1 MTTPPPILPPPT
13 VLDTNK
19 VTLVPEPLFF
29 DGTASKFD
37 EWMLSIEVYFT
48 VHAAK
53 FTDDKVR
60 SLAILS
66 RMRGG
71 AAGLWAKLAIET
83 RINNPAATW
92 FTLAELKEQ
101 LVAAFRDH
109 TTKQKARDKLEYL
122 RQGEKQSIDSFFVT
136 FDTLAV
142 ECDVTNN
149 QQLIY
154 LLERAVLRKYIHQ
167 IVTTQTK
174 PTTYKDYKDIV
185 LRIARYHEQAEEQF
199 RFERRRTFFFR
210 DPVIKDKPR
219 PEPPQQDKRT
229 GTGVVFGGQGKAM
242 DVDAARQQ
250 NRCFNC
256 GKTGHFKRD
265 CPDPP
270 KVKFNARALAL
281 DLSDEEKRELI
292 DQILPEEDQGDTD
305 QVFES
310 VDI

>member
-1 MTTPPPILPPPT
+1 MTTVPPAPT
-13 VLDTNK
+13 ILDTNK
-19 VTLVPEPLFF
+19 VNLVPEPLFF

-53 FTDDKVR
+53 FADDRVR

-83 RINNPAATW
+83 RIANPAATW
-92 FTLAELKEQ
+92 FTLEELKEQ

-109 TTKQKARDKLEYL
+109 TTKQKARDRLEYL
-122 RQGEKQSIDSFFVT
+122 RQGEKQSIDSFFVH
-136 FDTLAV
+136 FDTLAA
-142 ECDVTNN
+142 ECEVTSN

-154 LLERAVLRKYIHQ
+154 LLERAVLRKYIQQ
-167 IVTTQTK
+167 IITTQTR
-174 PTTYKDYKDIV
+174 PDTYKAYKDLV

-199 RFERRRTFFFR
+199 RFERRRTYFFR
-210 DPVIKDKPR
+210 DPGTRDKPR

-256 GKTGHFKRD
+256 GKVGHFKRD

-270 KVKFNARALAL
+270 KAKFNARALAL
-281 DLSDEEKRELI
+281 DLTDEEKQELV
-292 DQILPEEDQGDTD
+292 DQILPEDEENTD

>member
-1 MTTPPPILPPPT
+1 MTTPPPIPPAPL
-13 VLDTNK
+13 VPDTGK
-19 VTLVPEPLFF
+19 VILVPEPLFF
-29 DGTASKFD
+29 NGTASKFD

-53 FTDDKVR
+53 FADDQVR
-60 SLAILS
+60 SLTILS

-83 RINNPAATW
+83 RISNPAATW
-92 FTLAELKEQ
+92 FTLPELKEQ

-136 FDTLAV
+136 FDTLAA
-142 ECDVTNN
+142 ECEVTVD

-167 IVTTQTK
+167 IITTQTR
-174 PTTYKDYKDIV
+174 PDTYKGYKDVV
-185 LRIARYHEQAEEQF
+185 LRIARYHEQAEEQL
-199 RFERRRTFFFR
+199 RFERRHTFFFH
-210 DPVIKDKPR
+210 DPVSRDKPR

-229 GTGVVFGGQGKAM
+229 GMGVVFGGQGKAM

-256 GKTGHFKRD
+256 GKVSHFKRD

-281 DLSDEEKRELI
+281 DLSDEEKKELV
-292 DQILPEEDQGDTD
+292 DQILPEDEGDTD

-310 VDI
+310 VNI

>member
-1 MTTPPPILPPPT
+1 MTTPPPIPPAPT
-13 VLDTNK
+13 APDTGK
-19 VTLVPEPLFF
+19 VILVPEPSFF

-37 EWMLSIEVYFT
+37 EWMVSIEVYFT
-48 VHAAK
+48 VHAAR
-53 FTDDKVR
+53 FADDQVR

-83 RINNPAATW
+83 RISDPAATW
-92 FTLAELKEQ
+92 FTLPELKEQ
-101 LVAAFRDH
+101 LVAAFQDH

-122 RQGEKQSIDSFFVT
+122 RQGEKQSIDSFFIT

-142 ECDVTNN
+142 ECEVMNN

-154 LLERAVLRKYIHQ
+154 LLEQAVLRKYIHQ
-167 IVTTQTK
+167 IVTTQAR
-174 PTTYKDYKDIV
+174 PDTYKGYKDVV
-185 LRIARYHEQAEEQF
+185 LRIAWYHEQAEEQL

-210 DPVIKDKPR
+210 DPVARDKPC

-256 GKTGHFKRD
+256 GKVGHFKRD

-270 KVKFNARALAL
+270 KIKFNARALAL
-281 DLSDEEKRELI
+281 DLSDEEKKELV
-292 DQILPEEDQGDTD
+292 DQILPEEDQEDTD

>member
-1 MTTPPPILPPPT
+1 MTTPPTTQTQLPIP
-13 VLDTNK
+13 DTGK
-19 VTLVPEPLFF
+19 VQLVPEPLFF

-48 VHAAK
+48 VHATK
-53 FTDDKVR
+53 FADDQVR

-83 RINNPAATW
+83 RIGNPAATW

-167 IVTTQTK
+167 IITTQAK
-174 PTTYKDYKDIV
+174 PTTYKDYK
-185 LRIARYHEQAEEQF
+185 
-199 RFERRRTFFFR
+199 
-210 DPVIKDKPR
+210 
-219 PEPPQQDKRT
+219 
-229 GTGVVFGGQGKAM
+229 
-242 DVDAARQQ
+242 
-250 NRCFNC
+250 
-256 GKTGHFKRD
+256 
-265 CPDPP
+265 
-270 KVKFNARALAL
+270 
-281 DLSDEEKRELI
+281 
-292 DQILPEEDQGDTD
+292 
-305 QVFES
+305 
-310 VDI
+310 

>member
-13 VLDTNK
+13 ILDTNK
-19 VTLVPEPLFF
+19 VNLVPEPLFF

-37 EWMLSIEVYFT
+37 EWMMSIEVYFT
-48 VHAAK
+48 VHVAK

-92 FTLAELKEQ
+92 FTLVELKEQ

-167 IVTTQTK
+167 IVTTQAK
-174 PTTYKDYKDIV
+174 LSTYKDYKDVV

-210 DPVIKDKPR
+210 DPVIKDKPC
-219 PEPPQQDKRT
+219 PKPPQQDKRT

-256 GKTGHFKRD
+256 GKVGHFKCD

-281 DLSDEEKRELI
+281 DLSDEEKRELV
-292 DQILPEEDQGDTD
+292 DQILPEEEQEDTD

>member
-219 PEPPQQDKRT
+219 PKPPQQDKRT
-229 GTGVVFGGQGKAM
+229 GTGVDFGGQGKAM

>member
-13 VLDTNK
+13 ILDTNK
-19 VTLVPEPLFF
+19 VNLVPEPLFF

-37 EWMLSIEVYFT
+37 EWMMSIEVYFT

-83 RINNPAATW
+83 RIANPAATW
-92 FTLAELKEQ
+92 FSLAELKEQ

-109 TTKQKARDKLEYL
+109 TTKQKARDRLEYL
-122 RQGEKQSIDSFFVT
+122 RQGEKQSIDSFFVN
-136 FDTLAV
+136 FDTLAA
-142 ECDVTNN
+142 ECEVSSN
-149 QQLIY
+149 QQLVY

-167 IVTTQTK
+167 IVTTQVK

-210 DPVIKDKPR
+210 DPVVVKDKPR
-219 PEPPQQDKRT
+219 PENPQQDKRT

-242 DVDAARQQ
+242 DVDA
-250 NRCFNC
+250 
-256 GKTGHFKRD
+256 
-265 CPDPP
+265 
-270 KVKFNARALAL
+270 
-281 DLSDEEKRELI
+281 
-292 DQILPEEDQGDTD
+292 
-305 QVFES
+305 
-310 VDI
+310 

>member
-1 MTTPPPILPPPT
+1 MTTPPPIPPAPL
-13 VLDTNK
+13 VPDTGK
-19 VTLVPEPLFF
+19 VFLVPEPLFF

-37 EWMLSIEVYFT
+37 EWMLSIEIYFT

-53 FTDDKVR
+53 FADDQVC

-66 RMRGG
+66 CMRGG
-71 AAGLWAKLAIET
+71 AAGLWAKLVVET
-83 RINNPAATW
+83 RLNNPAATW
-92 FTLAELKEQ
+92 FTLPELKEQ

-109 TTKQKARDKLEYL
+109 TTKQKARDRLEYL
-122 RQGEKQSIDSFFVT
+122 RQGERQSIDLFFVA
-136 FDTLAV
+136 FDTLAA
-142 ECDVTNN
+142 ECKVTAD

-154 LLERAVLRKYIHQ
+154 LLERAVLRKYIQQ
-167 IVTTQTK
+167 IITTQMR
-174 PTTYKDYKDIV
+174 PDTYKGYKDVV

-199 RFERRRTFFFR
+199 RFERRHTYFFR
-210 DPVIKDKPR
+210 DPVVKDKPR
-219 PEPPQQDKRT
+219 PKPPQQDKRT

-256 GKTGHFKRD
+256 GKVSHFKRD

-270 KVKFNARALAL
+270 KVKFNALALAL
-281 DLSDEEKRELI
+281 DLSDEEKRELV
-292 DQILPEEDQGDTD
+292 DQILPEEDQEDTD

>member
-1 MTTPPPILPPPT
+1 MTTPPPIPPT
-13 VLDTNK
+13 PLVPDTGK
-19 VTLVPEPLFF
+19 VHLVPEPLFF

-37 EWMLSIEVYFT
+37 KWMLSIEVYFT

-53 FTDDKVR
+53 FADDQVR

-71 AAGLWAKLAIET
+71 AAGLWVKLAIET
-83 RINNPAATW
+83 RIGNPAATW
-92 FTLAELKEQ
+92 FTLLELKEQ
-101 LVAAFRDH
+101 LIAAFRDH
-109 TTKQKARDKLEYL
+109 TTKQKAQDKLKYL
-122 RQGEKQSIDSFFVT
+122 RQGERQSIDSFFVV
-136 FDTLAV
+136 FNTLV
-142 ECDVTNN
+142 CECEVTSN

-167 IVTTQTK
+167 IMTTQER
-174 PTTYKDYKDIV
+174 PDTYKKYKDTV
-185 LRIARYHEQAEEQF
+185 LCIARYHEQAEEQL
-199 RFERRRTFFFR
+199 RFECRCTYFLR
-210 DPVIKDKPR
+210 DPVVRDKPR
-219 PEPPQQDKRT
+219 PELPQQDKRT
-229 GTGVVFGGQGKAM
+229 GTGIVFGGQGKAM
-242 DVDAARQQ
+242 DIEAAQQQ

-256 GKTGHFKRD
+256 GKVGHFKRD

-281 DLSDEEKRELI
+281 DLSDEEKRELV
-292 DQILPEEDQGDTD
+292 DQILPEEEQEDTD

>member
-1 MTTPPPILPPPT
+1 MTTPPTPSAS
-13 VLDTNK
+13 DTGK
-19 VTLVPEPLFF
+19 VILVPEPLFF

-37 EWMLSIEVYFT
+37 EWMLSIEIYFT

-53 FTDDKVR
+53 FADDKVR

-66 RMRGG
+66 RMKGG

-83 RINNPAATW
+83 RLGNPAATW
-92 FTLAELKEQ
+92 FTLPELKEQ
-101 LVAAFRDH
+101 LTAAFQDH
-109 TTKQKARDKLEYL
+109 TTKQKARDRLEYL
-122 RQGEKQSIDSFFVT
+122 RQGERQSIDSFFVA

-142 ECDVTNN
+142 ECGVTSD

-154 LLERAVLRKYIHQ
+154 LLDRAVLDKYIHQ
-167 IVTTQTK
+167 IVTTQAK
-174 PTTYKDYKDIV
+174 PDTYKGYKDII
-185 LRIARYHEQAEEQF
+185 LRIACYHEQRGEQL
-199 RFERRRTFFFR
+199 RFERRRTHFFR
-210 DPVIKDKPR
+210 DPVVRDKPR

-242 DVDAARQQ
+242 DVDTARQQ
-250 NRCFNC
+250 NQGFNC
-256 GKTGHFKRD
+256 GKVGHFKRD

-281 DLSDEEKRELI
+281 DLSDEEKKELV
-292 DQILPEEDQGDTD
+292 DQILPEEDEKDTD